1 MTVDKLNHNKLMITL
16 CSEDM
21 HDFKL
26 DYTSLSLYDY
36 HSRKILMRILN
47 LACFKMGI
55 DAKNKKMLVE
65 ALPFDNCCVIL
76 LTLVRNETR
85 SYRIKSSIQNIC
97 YLLGN
102 CENFLETVRLLY
114 LQNVCCNKNSV
125 YFFDGNY
132 YIVFDYPAI
141 PHKFKKILSEYAEKR
156 CDELT
161 APRLRENGREI
172 CKTNAIS
179 QIGRFL

>member
-16 CSEDM
+16 CNEDM

-55 DAKNKKMLVE
+55 DSKDKKMVVE
-65 ALPFDNCCVIL
+65 ALPFDNGCVIL
-76 LTLVRNETR
+76 LTLVKREINT
-85 SYRIKSSIQNIC
+85 YKIKSPAQSIC

-114 LQNVCCNKNSV
+114 LQNICCNKNSA

-132 YIVFDYPAI
+132 YIIFDYPAI

-156 CDELT
+156 CDKLT
-161 APRLRENGREI
+161 VPRLRENGLEI
-172 CKTNAIS
+172 CKSNAIL